1 MTWERLKFTARD
13 VLMIVVYVITGT
25 SFVLVNILVNKGDMR
40 VLNDGVHRIESNQ
53 EKQQDEEKA
62 FRAKSE
68 AEWTEM
74 KVRVSILEQK
84 VTDLQI
90 ERDARH

>member
-1 MTWERLKFTARD
+1 MMNWDNMKFTGRD

-25 SFVLVNILVNKGDMR
+25 SFVLVMKGDIR
-40 VLNDGVHRIESNQ
+40 SLNDGVHRIETNQ
-53 EKQQDEEKA
+53 KEQQQDERA
-62 FRAKSE
+62 FRAKTE

-90 ERDARH
+90 QQDASIRQ

>member
-1 MTWERLKFTARD
+1 MNWDNVKFTARD
-13 VLMIVVYVITGT
+13 VAMIVVYVITGT
-25 SFVLVNILVNKGDMR
+25 SFVLVVRGDVHVIGEGM
-40 VLNDGVHRIESNQ
+40 HRIESNQ
-53 EKQQDEEKA
+53 EKHLDDEKA

-90 ERDARH
+90 QRDAERN

>member
-1 MTWERLKFTARD
+1 MWENLKFTARD
-13 VLMIVVYVITGT
+13 VLMIIVYVITGT
-25 SFVLVNILVNKGDMR
+25 AFVLLIKGDVG
-40 VLNDGVHRIESNQ
+40 VLNEGVHRIESNQ
-53 EKQQDEEKA
+53 EKHQDEEKA
-62 FRAKSE
+62 FRAKTE

-90 ERDARH
+90 ERDAKRY